1 MKFQLIYISGRK
13 FKAIPT
19 RWEIWAI
26 KAFNPR
32 WCLSFLPRWWP
43 IKERRGWWCW
53 WQCTYTILLPHI
65 QKWKIKDKFAPY
77 ISAIH
82 YTIIDVLET
91 PLHLPPWN
99 AYASS
104 PDLWVGDQL
113 SQMVPTWSMECEE
126 FHLDFVD
133 PGIFPLSFLSTS
145 FWRCLDTF
153 LSYIRWQQG
162 KCTAAC
168 FV

>member
-1 MKFQLIYISGRK
+1 MVPSWLVTQVLIGVAR
-13 FKAIPT
+13 
-19 RWEIWAI
+19 
-26 KAFNPR
+26 
-32 WCLSFLPRWWP
+32 FLPTQKLVPSQDLGDLAVRDTKKKKLMAYNVISYKHKP
-43 IKERRGWWCW
+43 RLQTAVELLNATKEIEG
-53 WQCTYTILLPHI
+53 LLE
-65 QKWKIKDKFAPY
+65 K
-77 ISAIH
+77 
-82 YTIIDVLET
+82 VLET